1 VSIGRSGTS
10 TAVSHSLASEVIIAG
25 TVPELLTLHAD
36 AAALVQGFDSSCELA
51 WEFEPGEL
59 RRVPRCRAVAACGRS
74 PRWSVERCH
83 RALRR
88 SGKAV
93 LPSVTNSV
101 LASPCGRDI
110 GVDSLAAELV
120 VDRRLAHGTT
130 P

>member
-1 VSIGRSGTS
+1 MSIGRRS
-10 TAVSHSLASEVIIAG
+10 TVVSHSLASAVIIVG
-25 TVPELLTLHAD
+25 TVPELLTLLAD
-36 AAALVQGFDSSCELA
+36 AAAALVKGFDSSCELA
-51 WEFEPGEL
+51 WEVEPGEL

-74 PRWSVERCH
+74 PRWPGERCH

-110 GVDSLAAELV
+110 GVDFLAAELV